1 MKRRKASIQSNTYA
15 SVLSQAKTKRE
26 KQSDSE
32 WMKAN
37 RREGKKWQQ
46 QQQRMTRKQYVA
58 N

>member
-1 MKRRKASIQSNTYA
+1 MKRRKASIQSNTCA
-15 SVLSQAKTKRE
+15 SVLSQAKIWRERE
-26 KQSDSE
+26 KQSKRE

-37 RREGKKWQQ
+37 RRGGKK